1 MTTRP
6 RVCHQLGPSEEA
18 LMAHPSQYSGDA
30 GGDGRM
36 RSRGH
41 GIPFGLRICGA
52 HAALIKGS
60 AGPAGF
66 GAQALCPG
74 CSSWRKG
81 VGRKHSSFDD
91 FPKKHF
97 KFI

>member
-6 RVCHQLGPSEEA
+6 RVCPQLGPSKET
-18 LMAHPSQYSGDA
+18 LTAHPSQYSGDA

-81 VGRKHSSFDD
+81 RGGNIRLFDNFLKKSF
-91 FPKKHF
+91 
-97 KFI
+97 